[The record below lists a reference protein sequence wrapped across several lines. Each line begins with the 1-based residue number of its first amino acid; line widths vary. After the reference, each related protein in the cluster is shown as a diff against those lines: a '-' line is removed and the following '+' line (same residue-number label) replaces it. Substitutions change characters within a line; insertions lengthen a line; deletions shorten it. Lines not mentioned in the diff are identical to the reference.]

1 MKQFEKN
8 DNSFVCVWCKKRVR
22 ELKYSSR
29 DHCTHCLASLHIDVN
44 PGDRAN
50 ECCGILFPIDVT
62 ISGKKGYI
70 IQYKCS
76 KCGKLHNNKSA
87 QDDEFSTILKVMNKT
102 YSPLDYKNE
111 K

>member
-8 DNSFVCVWCKKRVR
+8 DNSFICVWCKKRVP

-87 QDDEFSTILKVMNKT
+87 QDDEFFTILKVMNKT

>member
-8 DNSFVCVWCKKRVR
+8 DNSFVCVWCKKRVP

-62 ISGKKGYI
+62 ISGKRGYI